1 MEKKTVRCT
10 FYGLRSIY
18 DVDLRD
24 QMHDAVKKVVE
35 EQDMVIVML
44 ISSLVEVELSVLFHV
59 ITVLS

>member
-35 EQDMVIVML
+35 EHESIEFL
-44 ISSLVEVELSVLFHV
+44 I
-59 ITVLS
+59 